1 MKLSPVLLTAM
12 AILASASAAVM
23 QRGGENDIEVKAKDT
38 DGMDGFVVVSARDER
53 AHAQDMNRDVHV
65 DDIASCRDPSA
76 RRGPARRLLEGRRAV
91 SFAFGIVRLPAPAY
105 SGWFLNMGNVVVSM
119 GRA

>member
-65 DDIASCRDPSA
+65 DDT
-76 RRGPARRLLEGRRAV
+76 AV
-91 SFAFGIVRLPAPAY
+91 CHS
-105 SGWFLNMGNVVVSM
+105 
-119 GRA
+119 